1 MEPKVRKMAMV
12 VNRVRMEDEEELDVL
27 FWLNQPISER
37 LKAVASLRKHYFTWL
52 NGSFP
57 EKMIKVVNRR
67 KL

>member
-12 VNRVRMEDEEELDVL
+12 ANRVKMEDEDELDVV
-27 FWLNQPISER
+27 FWLNQPVSARI
-37 LKAVASLRKHYFTWL
+37 KAVTSLRRSYFTWL

-57 EKMIKVVNRR
+57 DKIIKVVNRR